1 MQTKGE
7 TASGSMDVA
16 IVRDAFAD
24 GKTVLPFGF
33 PPAPCCFLLA
43 HFSNQLWYCIGYAVL
58 YNAKSI

>member
-16 IVRDAFAD
+16 VIRDAFAD

-43 HFSNQLWYCIGYAVL
+43 HFSN
-58 YNAKSI
+58 